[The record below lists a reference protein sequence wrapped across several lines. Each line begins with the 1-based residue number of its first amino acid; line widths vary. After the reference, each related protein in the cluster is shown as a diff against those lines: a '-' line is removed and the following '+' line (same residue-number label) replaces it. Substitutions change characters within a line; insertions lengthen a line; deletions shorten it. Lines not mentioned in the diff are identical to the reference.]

1 MVIMFTVAFL
11 KGAGERAVKTFLQTF
26 VAVVVAGLGADAVGI
41 SAGLLDVSWLD
52 ALSVSALA
60 TIMSLATS
68 AGNADFTAGRVETS
82 PAPAEQTTYNIQVPE
97 GLDFEAVA
105 NHLRNTGRSTGPH
118 VRFETDEPGK
128 HVAE

>member
-1 MVIMFTVAFL
+1 MFTIEFW

-26 VAVVVAGLGADAVGI
+26 VAVVVAGVGADVVGV

-68 AGNADFTAGRVETS
+68 AGNADFTAGTTKVVQLNLDTDAVVEKVK
-82 PAPAEQTTYNIQVPE
+82 ADYEAKHAAE
-97 GLDFEAVA
+97 
-105 NHLRNTGRSTGPH
+105 
-118 VRFETDEPGK
+118 
-128 HVAE
+128 

>member
-1 MVIMFTVAFL
+1 MFTVAFL

-26 VAVVVAGLGADAVGI
+26 VAVVVAGLGADAVGV

-68 AGNADFTAGRVETS
+68 AGNADFTAGTTKTVQLQLDTDVVVEKLKADS
-82 PAPAEQTTYNIQVPE
+82 
-97 GLDFEAVA
+97 D
-105 NHLRNTGRSTGPH
+105 
-118 VRFETDEPGK
+118 GK

>member
-1 MVIMFTVAFL
+1 MVTMFTTEFW
-11 KGAGERAVKTFLQTF
+11 KGAGKRAVKTFLQTF
-26 VAVVVAGLGADAVGI
+26 VAVVVAGLGADAVGV

-68 AGNADFTAGRVETS
+68 AGNADFTAGKT
-82 PAPAEQTTYNIQVPE
+82 
-97 GLDFEAVA
+97 
-105 NHLRNTGRSTGPH
+105 
-118 VRFETDEPGK
+118 GK

>member
-1 MVIMFTVAFL
+1 MFTIEFW

-26 VAVVVAGLGADAVGI
+26 VAVVVAGLGADAVGV

-68 AGNADFTAGRVETS
+68 AGNADFTAGTTKVVQLNLDTDAVVEKLKS
-82 PAPAEQTTYNIQVPE
+82 DY
-97 GLDFEAVA
+97 D
-105 NHLRNTGRSTGPH
+105 
-118 VRFETDEPGK
+118 GK
-128 HVAE
+128 HSAE

>member
-1 MVIMFTVAFL
+1 MVTMFTTEFW

-26 VAVVVAGLGADAVGI
+26 VAVVVAGLGADAVGV

-68 AGNADFTAGRVETS
+68 AGNADFTAGNGVK
-82 PAPAEQTTYNIQVPE
+82 QV
-97 GLDFEAVA
+97 V
-105 NHLRNTGRSTGPH
+105 TQ
-118 VRFETDEPGK
+118 DELNGKTVVTEYTGK